1 MAKKQPKRREPPE
14 PLAYSIA
21 DAVTV
26 SGLSRSLLY
35 ELMAAGE
42 LDYSKVRARRIIP
55 HRGPKGLQ
63 ALIER
68 NLHAAA

>member
-1 MAKKQPKRREPPE
+1 MVKQVPPRRQRPE
-14 PLAYSIA
+14 PLAYSIR
-21 DAVTV
+21 DAAMV

-55 HRGPKGLQ
+55 HPALQ

-68 NLHAAA
+68 NRTAA

>member
-1 MAKKQPKRREPPE
+1 MTKQTAPQPSE

-21 DAVTV
+21 DAARA

-35 ELMAAGE
+35 ELMTDGE
-42 LDYSKVRARRIIP
+42 LDYSKVRRRRIIP
-55 HRGPKGLQ
+55 RRGLKGLQ

-68 NLHAAA
+68 HRRSAP

>member
-1 MAKKQPKRREPPE
+1 MVKQTSPQPSE
-14 PLAYSIA
+14 PLAYSIP
-21 DAVTV
+21 DAARV

-35 ELMAAGE
+35 ELMAEGE

-68 NLHAAA
+68 HRRSAG